1 MLSVDSVL
9 ITALVYVAVL
19 FGLAF
24 TADRLAKAG
33 RLSLVQSPVI
43 YTLSISVYCTSWTLY
58 GAVGSR
64 RATALSL

>member
-9 ITALVYVAVL
+9 LTALAYVALL

-33 RLSLVQSPVI
+33 RLGLVQSPII
-43 YTLSISVYCTSWTLY
+43 YTLSISVYCTS
-58 GAVGSR
+58 
-64 RATALSL
+64 